1 MAEGTK
7 GGKTLQSGD
16 NSHESMSLGK
26 KEKEKIERAVHQHS
40 SDALNFGRTALANER
55 TLLAFIR
62 TAISLL
68 AAGVGF
74 ILLLEHPL
82 LIAIGWGFIGLAV
95 FVQIWG
101 LFRYFEIKKILFDE
115 LPDDVE

>member
-1 MAEGTK
+1 V
-7 GGKTLQSGD
+7 Q
-16 NSHESMSLGK
+16 
-26 KEKEKIERAVHQHS
+26 QHS
-40 SDALNFGRTALANER
+40 SDALNFGRTAVANER

-68 AAGVGF
+68 AAVVGF

-82 LIAIGWGFIGLAV
+82 LITIGSVFIGLA
-95 FVQIWG
+95 FFIKIWE
-101 LFRYFEIKKILFDE
+101 LFRYFQIKKILFRE

>member
-1 MAEGTK
+1 MVAI
-7 GGKTLQSGD
+7 
-16 NSHESMSLGK
+16 NIRRN
-26 KEKEKIERAVHQHS
+26 EKEKIERAVHQHS
-40 SDALNFGRTALANER
+40 SDALNFGRTSMANER

-82 LIAIGWGFIGLAV
+82 LIGIGWIFIGVSV

-101 LFRYFEIKKILFDE
+101 LLRYFEIKKILFDE
-115 LPDDVE
+115 LPDDGGSGTGRR

>member
-1 MAEGTK
+1 
-7 GGKTLQSGD
+7 
-16 NSHESMSLGK
+16 MSFGK

-74 ILLLEHPL
+74 ILLLEHPPSDCYWL
-82 LIAIGWGFIGLAV
+82 SLYRAGCFCPDMGLVQV
-95 FVQIWG
+95 FRDKENTV
-101 LFRYFEIKKILFDE
+101 
-115 LPDDVE
+115 

>member
-1 MAEGTK
+1 
-7 GGKTLQSGD
+7 
-16 NSHESMSLGK
+16 MSLRK
-26 KEKEKIERAVHQHS
+26 NDKEKIKRAVNQKPG
-40 SDALNFGRTALANER
+40 DALNFGRTALANER

-82 LIAIGWGFIGLAV
+82 LIGIGWVFIGLSV

-101 LFRYFEIKKILFDE
+101 LLRYFEIKKLLLEE
-115 LPDDVE
+115 LPDDRDLGTGRR

>member
-1 MAEGTK
+1 
-7 GGKTLQSGD
+7 
-16 NSHESMSLGK
+16 MSFRK
-26 KEKEKIERAVHQHS
+26 NEKEKIERFVQQQPG
-40 SDALNFGRTALANER
+40 DALNFGRTALANER

-82 LIAIGWGFIGLAV
+82 LIGIGWSFIGLSIV
-95 FVQIWG
+95 IQIWG

-115 LPDDVE
+115 LPNDGDSGTGRR

>member
-1 MAEGTK
+1 
-7 GGKTLQSGD
+7 
-16 NSHESMSLGK
+16 MSLGK
-26 KEKEKIERAVHQHS
+26 YEKEKISRAVQKHS
-40 SDALNFGRTALANER
+40 SDALNFGRTAMANER

-82 LIAIGWGFIGLAV
+82 LIGIGWFFIGMSV
-95 FVQIWG
+95 FIQIWG
-101 LFRYFEIKKILFDE
+101 LFRYFDIKKILFDE
-115 LPDDVE
+115 LPDDVDP

>member
-1 MAEGTK
+1 
-7 GGKTLQSGD
+7 
-16 NSHESMSLGK
+16 MSLGK
-26 KEKEKIERAVHQHS
+26 NEKEKIERSVQQHS

-82 LIAIGWGFIGLAV
+82 LIGIGWIFIGLAV

-101 LFRYFEIKKILFDE
+101 LFRYFEIRKILFDE

>member
-1 MAEGTK
+1 M
-7 GGKTLQSGD
+7 S
-16 NSHESMSLGK
+16 NSK
-26 KEKEKIERAVHQHS
+26 KVQKNIKKAIHQNS

-82 LIAIGWGFIGLAV
+82 LIGIGWGFIGLSI
-95 FVQIWG
+95 FIQIWG

-115 LPDDVE
+115 LPNDGDSGTGRR

>member
-1 MAEGTK
+1 MRPLA
-7 GGKTLQSGD
+7 
-16 NSHESMSLGK
+16 SLEPVRPGNK
-26 KEKEKIERAVHQHS
+26 VELSRTEKEKVTRAVQKS
-40 SDALNFGRTALANER
+40 PGNALNFGRTALANER

-74 ILLLEHPL
+74 ILLLKHPL
-82 LIAIGWGFIGLAV
+82 LIGIGWGFIGLSV

-115 LPDDVE
+115 LPND

>member
-1 MAEGTK
+1 MGF
-7 GGKTLQSGD
+7 GK
-16 NSHESMSLGK
+16 N
-26 KEKEKIERAVHQHS
+26 EKAQIERAVHHQPGS
-40 SDALNFGRTALANER
+40 ALNLGRTALANER
-55 TLLAFIR
+55 NLLAFIR

-82 LIAIGWGFIGLAV
+82 LIGIGWIFIGLAV

-101 LFRYFEIKKILFDE
+101 LFRYFEIKKILFNE

>member
-1 MAEGTK
+1 
-7 GGKTLQSGD
+7 
-16 NSHESMSLGK
+16 MSLRKNEK
-26 KEKEKIERAVHQHS
+26 KKIERAVNLRPGDS
-40 SDALNFGRTALANER
+40 LNFGRTALANER

-82 LIAIGWGFIGLAV
+82 LIVIGWGFIGLSI
-95 FVQIWG
+95 FIQIWG

-115 LPDDVE
+115 LPDDGDPGTGRR

>member
-1 MAEGTK
+1 
-7 GGKTLQSGD
+7 
-16 NSHESMSLGK
+16 MSLGK
-26 KEKEKIERAVHQHS
+26 NEKKKIERAMQQEAGA
-40 SDALNFGRTALANER
+40 ALNFGRTAMANER

-82 LIAIGWGFIGLAV
+82 LIGIGWGFIGLSI

-115 LPDDVE
+115 LPNNGDPGTGQR